1 MNERKKT
8 EREKNEGRTTSI
20 KTSTFPPFHFLTNSV
35 AS

>member
-1 MNERKKT
+1 MNERKKI
-8 EREKNEGRTTSI
+8 ERKRDEGRTTST